1 MATKPQTPLYK
12 VETIME
18 KEDYKSFLFTTM
30 FKRNK
35 GTLKFIAFMAVI
47 GSVLLCFTKIGF
59 GVKTFIASW
68 VVLFMALY
76 VLAWIRMEYR
86 YRRTVEQ
93 SKSALFGSVTTI
105 TFYEDML
112 NMASDLTYRTSD
124 LLYSDFFRILEMKNY
139 FVFYY
144 TKAEAT
150 IVRKKDFAD
159 VDLKEFREFIKT
171 KFEGK
176 YQKI

>member
-1 MATKPQTPLYK
+1 MTKKDTPLYK
-12 VETIME
+12 IATIME

-35 GTLKFIAFMAVI
+35 GTIQFIAFMAVV
-47 GSVLLCFTKIGF
+47 GSVLLCLTKMGF
-59 GVKTFIASW
+59 SIKTFAASW
-68 VVLFMALY
+68 VLLFLALY

-86 YRRTVEQ
+86 YRKSVAT

-112 NMASDLTYRTSD
+112 TMASDLTYRTSD
-124 LLYSDFFRILEMKNY
+124 LPYEQFFKVLEMRNY
-139 FVFYY
+139 FIFYY

-159 VDLKEFREFIKT
+159 VDVKEFREFIMT